1 MNFVPA
7 TLADGA
13 TRIAAAGF
21 SVPVPEA
28 LRAAVAGRDGA
39 RVVMG
44 VRPENLAPPGR
55 EPRGASAPVP
65 VTVEIVEPLGNEM
78 VVHARAGQD
87 TLTFKQDP
95 HHATAVGSPLELRLE
110 LDATHLFDATTE
122 RRLGA

>member
-1 MNFVPA
+1 MNFVQA
-7 TLADGA
+7 TLAGGA

-28 LRAAVAGRDGA
+28 LRGAVSGRDGA
-39 RVVMG
+39 KVVMG

-55 EPRGASAPVP
+55 EPRGPSAPIP
-65 VTVEIVEPLGNEM
+65 VTVEIAEPLGNEV

-87 TLTFKQDP
+87 GLTYKQDP
-95 HHATAVGSPLELRLE
+95 HQATVIGGTLELRLE

>member
-1 MNFVPA
+1 M
-7 TLADGA
+7 
-13 TRIAAAGF
+13 
-21 SVPVPEA
+21 PVPEA

-39 RVVMG
+39 KVVVG

-65 VTVEIVEPLGNEM
+65 VTVEIVEPLGNEV

-87 TLTFKQDP
+87 ALTFKQDP
-95 HHATAVGSPLELRLE
+95 HHATAIGSTVELRLE